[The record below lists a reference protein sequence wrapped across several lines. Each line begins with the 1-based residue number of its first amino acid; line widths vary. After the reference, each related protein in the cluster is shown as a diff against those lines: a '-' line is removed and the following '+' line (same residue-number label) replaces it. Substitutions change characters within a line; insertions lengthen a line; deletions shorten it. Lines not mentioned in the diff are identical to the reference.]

1 MNTNIQP
8 WSKSLLRYEN
18 LTPIAI
24 SDDSVY
30 EEYERIL
37 AKYEYKTRHITGG
50 KLAEHKP
57 NAWSHRAGGRPMEW
71 TLNLTERPIS
81 HFWIH
86 ATDCENMFPGC
97 RCFPLL
103 NLSAHT
109 CTLTHEDTVMKVKE
123 ATHCSIAYGGY
134 WFILV
139 ETPWGD
145 EVWQMYRM

>member
-24 SDDSVY
+24 PEDSVY

-37 AKYEYKTRHITGG
+37 AKYKYKTRHITGG

-57 NAWSHRAGGRPMEW
+57 DAWNYCGGRPMKW
-71 TLNLTERPIS
+71 RLNLTARPIS
-81 HFWIH
+81 HFWLNVI
-86 ATDCENMFPGC
+86 DCEMFPGC
-97 RCFPLL
+97 SCFPRLEL
-103 NLSAHT
+103 NAHT

-123 ATHCSIAYGGY
+123 ATYCSREFGGH
-134 WFILV
+134 WFVLV

-145 EVWQMYRM
+145 EVWKMYRL